1 MKIIKPSFKW
11 LNDRVPDG
19 RVILERIATAGRMC
33 YQSEPKTSDADFVR
47 RRIDD
52 GHESILEHAI
62 ISIDLICDRGITHEV
77 VRHRLASYSQESTR
91 YCNYSKGKFG
101 SEITYIDLRRGI
113 QLCPI
118 TSKLSVEAI
127 EGIITEWWVACRDA
141 ERHYMNMIALGA
153 SPQIARSVL
162 NNSTKTGIVI
172 SMNPREWR
180 HFFKLRHSPAAHPQM
195 NEITEML
202 LPEFKKVIPVIFDD
216 LK

>member
-11 LNDRVPDG
+11 LNDMAPDG

-33 YQSEPKTSDADFVR
+33 YQSEPRTSDEEFVR
-47 RRIDD
+47 RRIAD

-62 ISIDLICDRGITHEV
+62 ISIELICDRGITHEI

-113 QLCPI
+113 QLCPV

-216 LK
+216 LE